1 MTAACRFDRIDPR
14 LGCQIIYRGIWNSSM
29 QSTITLEEA
38 QKRLVELIRQLEP
51 GEELVITENEEPVA
65 KLVSQPKPRR
75 RREPGRCKGMIT
87 LLVEDDEHLEGFEET
102 MP

>member
-1 MTAACRFDRIDPR
+1 
-14 LGCQIIYRGIWNSSM
+14 M

-65 KLVSQPKPRR
+65 KLVSQPKLRR

>member
-1 MTAACRFDRIDPR
+1 
-14 LGCQIIYRGIWNSSM
+14 M

-51 GEELVITENEEPVA
+51 GKELVITENEEPVA
-65 KLVSQPKPRR
+65 KLISQPKPRR

-87 LLVEDDEHLEGFEET
+87 LLVEDDEHLEGFEEYV
-102 MP
+102 P